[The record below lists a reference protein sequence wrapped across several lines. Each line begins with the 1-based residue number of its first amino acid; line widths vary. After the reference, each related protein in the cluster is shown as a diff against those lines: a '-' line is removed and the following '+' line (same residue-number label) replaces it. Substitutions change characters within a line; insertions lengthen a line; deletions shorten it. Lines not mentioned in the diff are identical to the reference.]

1 MQIVADNYG
10 EVLHLGE
17 RECSLQRRNQKLLEE
32 SPSIALTQDMRNRVG
47 RLAVKAAKSVHY
59 SNIGTVEFLLD
70 LSNNEFYFM
79 EINPRIQVEH
89 GITEAVTGIDLVRTQ
104 IRIAAGEALEITQ
117 EDVNFAPD
125 NNFMPCPG
133 QITFLHEPSGP
144 RVRFDSG
151 VTAGLSIE
159 PYYDSM
165 IAKIIVHGRTRGD
178 AIKIME
184 RALKEFR
191 IDGVK
196 TTVSLHKKIL
206 KDTYFRT
213 GNIDTQFIKKR
224 MDAYEAAPKDTKDM
238 NEEELANTISESMYL
253 A

>member
-1 MQIVADNYG
+1 
-10 EVLHLGE
+10 
-17 RECSLQRRNQKLLEE
+17 
-32 SPSIALTQDMRNRVG
+32 
-47 RLAVKAAKSVHY
+47 
-59 SNIGTVEFLLD
+59 
-70 LSNNEFYFM
+70 
-79 EINPRIQVEH
+79 
-89 GITEAVTGIDLVRTQ
+89 
-104 IRIAAGEALEITQ
+104 
-117 EDVNFAPD
+117 
-125 NNFMPCPG
+125 MPCPG